1 MEYKNYISKIVSSI
15 LLAVYL
21 FSIMP
26 RVVLHNIAA
35 NHNDV
40 FVIQERDSKE
50 SIGEN
55 TIHCQLQD
63 QVCTEPGLPE
73 YIYYLVK
80 QHSFFIDYETVLLKA
95 SYPSPILSKPLR
107 GPPVIA

>member
-1 MEYKNYISKIVSSI
+1 
-15 LLAVYL
+15 
-21 FSIMP
+21 MP
-26 RVVLHNIAA
+26 RVVLHNITA

-40 FVIQERDSKE
+40 FVIQETDSKE

-73 YIYYLVK
+73 YIYYLVN
-80 QHSFFIDYETVLLKA
+80 QNSFYIDYETVLLQA
-95 SYPSPILSKPLR
+95 SYHSSILSKLLR